1 MSQPLA
7 MTMSCGSPSPQQ
19 NSDHRVDKTESK
31 RLSWSWILRKVE
43 RLSRKYSSVLNS
55 TLKQLLL

>member
-7 MTMSCGSPSPQQ
+7 MTISCGSPSPQQ

-31 RLSWSWILRKVE
+31 RLKWSWILRKME
-43 RLSRKYSSVLNS
+43 RVSRKYSSVL
-55 TLKQLLL
+55 KLLLP